1 MSWDTFL
8 QQIADCQ
15 GIFDA
20 DDRQVFCWRFA
31 EQNWAELDAK
41 IADNLHISEATL
53 QRRMGRIYAT
63 FAHSCPA
70 LNTEKKGKFKRLRDW
85 LKREYVRYQQHGEQ
99 LRNLE
104 TDSGAIATPLCQ
116 DRYIEP
122 GILPTC
128 YQEILKPGCLL
139 RIKAPWKMGKT
150 ELMSRV
156 LNYAADQGYRAV
168 SLNLRDATATDF
180 QDLNRF
186 LQWFCTSVTL
196 SLNQESLSDN
206 PVAEHWQKSIG
217 NSKNKCKT
225 YFEKHLLPG
234 DSCLV
239 LGLDEVDRIFPY
251 PEIAGEFLGMLRTRH
266 EEAKT
271 RPIWGKLRQVLV
283 YTEDYRELDIN
294 QSPFNTG
301 LPIALP
307 ELSREQ
313 VQALAQDY
321 GLDWQIDQVNRL
333 MAMVGGQPYLVQ
345 EAMKQIGQKLV
356 TLEEVLATAA
366 TPRGIYRDYLLM
378 YGQKLHQSPELVAA
392 FNQVVGVNHSVRLN
406 LEVADVLE
414 NLGLVRW
421 EGDGVSPR
429 YELFRRYFES
439 RIESGG

>member
-8 QQIADCQ
+8 QQIADYQ

-20 DDRQVFCWRFA
+20 DERQVFCLRFA
-31 EQNWAELDAK
+31 ERNLAKLDAK

-99 LRNLE
+99 LRNPE
-104 TDSGAIATPLCQ
+104 TDSRAIASPLCQ
-116 DRYIEP
+116 DSYSEP

-128 YQEILKPGCLL
+128 YREILKPGCLL

-196 SLNQESLSDN
+196 SLNQDSLSEN
-206 PVAEHWQKSIG
+206 PVAEHWQRSIG

-266 EEAKT
+266 EDAKT

-313 VQALAQDY
+313 VQELAQHY
-321 GLDWQIDQVNRL
+321 GLDWQGDQVNRL

-345 EAMKQIGQKLV
+345 EAIKQIGQNLV
-356 TLEEVLATAA
+356 TLEEVLVMAA

-378 YGQKLHQSPELVAA
+378 YEQKLHQLPELVAV
-392 FNQVVGVNHSVRLN
+392 FNQVVGVNHPVRLHP
-406 LEVADVLE
+406 EVADVLE

-429 YELFRRYFES
+429 YELFRQYFGS
-439 RIESGG
+439 RI

>member
-8 QQIADCQ
+8 QQIADYQ

-20 DDRQVFCWRFA
+20 DERRVFCLRFA
-31 EQNWAELDAK
+31 ERNLAELDAK

-99 LRNLE
+99 LRNPE
-104 TDSGAIATPLCQ
+104 TDSRAIASPLCQ
-116 DRYIEP
+116 DIYSEP

-128 YQEILKPGCLL
+128 YREILKPGCLL

-251 PEIAGEFLGMLRTRH
+251 PEVAGEFLGMLRTRH
-266 EEAKT
+266 EDAKT

-313 VQALAQDY
+313 VQELAQHY
-321 GLDWQIDQVNRL
+321 GLDWQGDQVNRL

-345 EAMKQIGQKLV
+345 EAIKQIGQNLV
-356 TLEEVLATAA
+356 TLEEVLVMAA

-378 YGQKLHQSPELVAA
+378 YEQKLHQLPELVAV
-392 FNQVVGVNHSVRLN
+392 FNQVVGVNHPVRFN
-406 LEVADVLE
+406 PEVADVLE
-414 NLGLVRW
+414 NLGLVCW

-429 YELFRRYFES
+429 YELFRQYFGS
-439 RIESGG
+439 RI

>member
-8 QQIADCQ
+8 QQIADYQ

-20 DDRQVFCWRFA
+20 DERRVFCLRFA
-31 EQNWAELDAK
+31 ERNLAELDAK

-104 TDSGAIATPLCQ
+104 TDSGAIASPICQ
-116 DRYIEP
+116 DIYSEP

-128 YQEILKPGCLL
+128 YREILKPGCLL

-206 PVAEHWQKSIG
+206 PVAEHWQRSIG

-251 PEIAGEFLGMLRTRH
+251 PEVAGEFLGMLRTRH
-266 EEAKT
+266 EDAKT

-313 VQALAQDY
+313 VQELAQHY
-321 GLDWQIDQVNRL
+321 GLDWQGDQVNRL

-345 EAMKQIGQKLV
+345 EAIKQIGQKLV
-356 TLEEVLATAA
+356 TLEEVLVMAA

-378 YGQKLHQSPELVAA
+378 YEQKLHQLPELVAV
-392 FNQVVGVNHSVRLN
+392 FNQVVGVNHPVRLN
-406 LEVADVLE
+406 PEVADVLE

-429 YELFRRYFES
+429 YELFRQYFGS

>member
-8 QQIADCQ
+8 QQIADYQ

-20 DDRQVFCWRFA
+20 DERRVFCLRFA
-31 EQNWAELDAK
+31 ERNLAELDAK

-99 LRNLE
+99 LRNPE
-104 TDSGAIATPLCQ
+104 TDSRAIASPICQ
-116 DRYIEP
+116 DIYSEP

-128 YQEILKPGCLL
+128 YREILKPGCLL

-251 PEIAGEFLGMLRTRH
+251 SEIAGEFLGMLRTRH
-266 EEAKT
+266 EDAKT

-313 VQALAQDY
+313 VQELAQHY
-321 GLDWQIDQVNRL
+321 GLDWQGDQVNRL

-345 EAMKQIGQKLV
+345 EAIKQIGQKLV
-356 TLEEVLATAA
+356 TLEDVLVMAA

-378 YGQKLHQSPELVAA
+378 YEQKLHQLPELVAV
-392 FNQVVGVNHSVRLN
+392 FNQVVGVNHPVRLN
-406 LEVADVLE
+406 PEVADVLE

-429 YELFRRYFES
+429 YELFRQYFGS

>member
-8 QQIADCQ
+8 QQIADYQ

-20 DDRQVFCWRFA
+20 DERRVFCLRFA
-31 EQNWAELDAK
+31 ERNLAELDAK

-53 QRRMGRIYAT
+53 QRRMRRIYAT

-99 LRNLE
+99 LRNPE
-104 TDSGAIATPLCQ
+104 TDSRAIASPLCQ
-116 DRYIEP
+116 DSYSEP

-128 YQEILKPGCLL
+128 YREILKPGCLL

-206 PVAEHWQKSIG
+206 PVAEHWQRSIG

-266 EEAKT
+266 EDAKT

-313 VQALAQDY
+313 VQELAQHY
-321 GLDWQIDQVNRL
+321 GLDWQGDQVNRL

-345 EAMKQIGQKLV
+345 EAIKQIGQKLV

-366 TPRGIYRDYLLM
+366 TLRGLYRDYLLM
-378 YGQKLHQSPELVAA
+378 YEQKLHQLPELVAV
-392 FNQVVGVNHSVRLN
+392 FNQVVGVNHPVRLN
-406 LEVADVLE
+406 PEVADVLE

-429 YELFRRYFES
+429 YELFRQYFCS